1 MMESNIK
8 PNFSFLDLV
17 TAVCLTPYSLLSLH
31 SFPSVPT
38 ILILVAKS
46 CLLYFFGIVYFCPYY
61 YQTQYTK

>member
-8 PNFSFLDLV
+8 PNFFLLYLITTV
-17 TAVCLTPYSLLSLH
+17 YLTLYSLLSLH

-46 CLLYFFGIVYFCPYY
+46 CFFGIVYFCPDY